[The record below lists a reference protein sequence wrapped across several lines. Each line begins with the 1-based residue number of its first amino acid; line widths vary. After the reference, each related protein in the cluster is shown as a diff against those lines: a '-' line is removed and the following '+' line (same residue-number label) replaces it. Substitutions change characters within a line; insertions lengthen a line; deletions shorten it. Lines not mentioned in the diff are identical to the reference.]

1 MLLLKITT
9 GQRAS
14 RLLAH
19 EGFSHSEEREEVWQ
33 VAASQVAERQ
43 NQRPE
48 TRDQRRQQDLD
59 LLQSELLLEQI
70 LAHLYVYR

>member
-19 EGFSHSEEREEVWQ
+19 EGFSHSEERRERRGVWQ
-33 VAASQVAERQ
+33 VAASGGRTAE
-43 NQRPE
+43 PE
-48 TRDQRRQQDLD
+48 TRDQRPEAAARFRFITIRTTIRTDTYMY
-59 LLQSELLLEQI
+59 I
-70 LAHLYVYR
+70 